1 MKSLS
6 KQNAKHSLRTSQPH
20 TQSVR
25 WKLTTRVMSTCIST
39 ILRELESATEPALSA
54 ILKTPWKD
62 LENVSGRSAY
72 VVDLV
77 SSIKQVAEV
86 VRSRVEAKKYIRNF
100 ADKAVGYVQLTGW
113 ADGRVVITRFTG
125 AVIKSRPLK
134 RVGAEQVSPRSVHL
148 PIPFLSSLDRSMIK
162 VKVELMIDPPRC
174 PSGKSMSPRFTRTAS
189 RECNKYVS
197 PVPFLLSFL

>member
-1 MKSLS
+1 
-6 KQNAKHSLRTSQPH
+6 
-20 TQSVR
+20 
-25 WKLTTRVMSTCIST
+25 MSTCIST

-100 ADKAVGYVQLTGW
+100 ADKAVGYVEPLEEDGR
-113 ADGRVVITRFTG
+113 ADGRVVIARFTG

-134 RVGAEQVSPRSVHL
+134 RVGAEQVSTSGYA
-148 PIPFLSSLDRSMIK
+148 FSALSRWLGGYRGGGD
-162 VKVELMIDPPRC
+162 
-174 PSGKSMSPRFTRTAS
+174 
-189 RECNKYVS
+189 
-197 PVPFLLSFL
+197 